1 VSLPVNPPAKRSPL
15 DLIAGK
21 KKAAPRAAPAA
32 ATAPPEPVTKKRALE
47 DDIQPEPQPP
57 AAVPVP
63 VPVPVPPLSKKAK
76 TGTAAAAAAAP
87 AQQPK
92 TKKRREVQDPSAV
105 FLTDPSTSQ
114 RGVLVFDSKTAPVV
128 KPTDVLPLRDEQ
140 NSRTLTLKED
150 QHPWLDTLTVP
161 THGAAGR
168 EQPLIALLG
177 TTPMARSVPMAE
189 TLLMLHKQFN
199 DRSAKML
206 ELRRAQSLSTGLD
219 QASGS
224 VRLASGLPAVPPD
237 KDTENAE
244 RDNRTPPLVGL
255 PATTLAKTRQTWL
268 PGGQLVTNHG
278 FAYDNT
284 RGSLLYVTSA
294 FNKDN
299 AEQYERFFE
308 RDRAEAAPPS
318 VFGDAPPRPEDW
330 AMYRKLREEEG
341 ERFRNH
347 DKYLSGAGE
356 HMPRVNPP
364 VELPKAYIRRFMFPP
379 RAELNEAAC
388 PNRYQCKFFTIAIQ
402 RGSQTAYTGMSLLL
416 PDELAEFERSGKLPS
431 PLPLCYF
438 CELYYYKESMYST
451 LASTRTAQHTINRFT
466 VCCEKGEFDV
476 RDMIPNIVNDTICT
490 GITGYVPQY
499 RESMYQFVTAVRPD
513 DPGGLTHGKKIRIL
527 SDLSLNF

>member
-1 VSLPVNPPAKRSPL
+1 M
-15 DLIAGK
+15 
-21 KKAAPRAAPAA
+21 AAP
-32 ATAPPEPVTKKRALE
+32 PVLKGGKGKGKGSKAL
-47 DDIQPEPQPP
+47 DTR
-57 AAVPVP
+57 PV
-63 VPVPVPPLSKKAK
+63 A
-76 TGTAAAAAAAP
+76 
-87 AQQPK
+87 QPK
-92 TKKRREVQDPSAV
+92 PKKRREVQDPSAV
-105 FLTDPSTSQ
+105 FLTDPSTSM
-114 RGVLVFDSKTAPVV
+114 RGVLVFDSKTPPVV
-128 KPTDVLPLRDEQ
+128 KPRNVLPLRDEQ
-140 NSRTLTLKED
+140 NTRALTLRDD
-150 QHPWLDTLTVP
+150 QRPWLDTLMVP

-177 TTPMARSVPMAE
+177 TTPMARSVPMGE

-206 ELRRAQSLSTGLD
+206 ELRRAHSLSTGLD

-237 KDTENAE
+237 RDTVNAE
-244 RDNRTPPLVGL
+244 RDNRVPPLVGL

-294 FNKDN
+294 FNKDS
-299 AEQYERFFE
+299 AEQYERFFD
-308 RDRAEAAPPS
+308 RDRAEAAVPTN
-318 VFGDAPPRPEDW
+318 VFGDAVPRPEDW
-330 AMYRKLREEEG
+330 AMFRKLREEEG
-341 ERFRNH
+341 ERFKNH
-347 DKYLSGAGE
+347 DKYLGGAAE
-356 HMPRVNPP
+356 HMPRVDPP
-364 VELPKAYIRRFMFPP
+364 EELLKSYIRRFLFPP
-379 RAELNEAAC
+379 RADHGEPAC
-388 PNRYQCKFFTIAIQ
+388 PKGYQCKCFTIAIQ
-402 RGSQTAYTGMSLLL
+402 RGSQTAYVGMSLLL
-416 PDELAEFERSGKLPS
+416 NSQLAEFERSGKLPS